1 MNENIVYAKDAR
13 PQKHPKIFAVPFDTT
28 KISLPM
34 AMDLSLESGI
44 TDDPLI
50 SFGYMDYWVEQHVY
64 WRHDNLKG
72 AQVRE
77 LSSDTLKFG
86 FDLFLEADADKYRG
100 YESTQLIYGRNMGQN
115 TFIHPVHRPCH
126 LVNMQRFVI
135 RPRSIIRAMMSRK
148 ALLSR
153 IESTGRIW
161 QHGSNGNRM
170 GYPWVA

>member
-1 MNENIVYAKDAR
+1 MEKNGLMLALVPDLNSMNENIVYAKNAR

-64 WRHDNLKG
+64 WRHDNRKG

-77 LSSDTLKFG
+77 LSNDTLKFG
-86 FDLFLEADADKYRG
+86 FDLFLEANADKYRG
-100 YESTQLIYGRNMGQN
+100 Y
-115 TFIHPVHRPCH
+115 
-126 LVNMQRFVI
+126 
-135 RPRSIIRAMMSRK
+135 
-148 ALLSR
+148 
-153 IESTGRIW
+153 GRISAYLW
-161 QHGSNGNRM
+161 KKYGTKYFHLPRPQAM
-170 GYPWVA
+170 PFQ